1 MAGVALP
8 DHLPPLLGQLVSEGL
23 LHHLVNEPCGVLIHQ
38 VSGHR
43 LIAYG
48 LDIPSRVK
56 YDRQPAMSVAAGC
69 HEPIQPSELHSLTLP
84 VRAGTDS
91 NAPVFSACF
100 VYSHT
105 YGRNGKTPV
114 IDPLLRHGLQ
124 HLWHHATKSQN
135 PSPSSRFGSTHSGG
149 VFDLAND
156 EREIEDLER
165 RSAAPEYWDD
175 PDTAQKEMRRLGEL
189 KSRVEDW
196 QKAET
201 TTADMLDLLEMA
213 ADDPDMI
220 AEIDA
225 ERDTLVETVDRLELQ
240 AALDG
245 PYDRED
251 ALLVI
256 HSGEGGVDA
265 QDWAEMLSRMYLR
278 WGDKHGFK
286 TELLDATEGEE
297 AGIKN
302 ATIDIRGPNAYGMLK
317 GEGGGH
323 RLVRL
328 SPFDSAHRRHTAF
341 ALVEILPQIQN
352 DHEINLNPD
361 DVRVDTYRA
370 SGAGGQHVNK
380 TSSAVRLTHL
390 PTGIVVTCQNERSQI
405 QNRES
410 AFKILRSRLLEKK
423 IEEEEAEKRELKG
436 DVKAAGFGSRIR
448 SYVLHPYT
456 QVTDHR
462 TDVSVGDANAVINGE
477 LDPFIEG
484 WLQHLITPAEV
495 NQ

>member
-1 MAGVALP
+1 MMRSRSAIS
-8 DHLPPLLGQLVSEGL
+8 HL
-23 LHHLVNEPCGVLIHQ
+23 HI
-38 VSGHR
+38 SG
-43 LIAYG
+43 
-48 LDIPSRVK
+48 K
-56 YDRQPAMSVAAGC
+56 NQP
-69 HEPIQPSELHSLTLP
+69 
-84 VRAGTDS
+84 
-91 NAPVFSACF
+91 
-100 VYSHT
+100 
-105 YGRNGKTPV
+105 
-114 IDPLLRHGLQ
+114 
-124 HLWHHATKSQN
+124 WHHATTLQN
-135 PSPSSRFGSTHSGG
+135 PSPSSRPASIRSGG

-165 RSAAPEYWDD
+165 RSADPDYWND

-189 KSRVEDW
+189 KARIDDW
-196 QKAET
+196 TSAESSA
-201 TTADMLDLLEMA
+201 ADMLDLLEMA
-213 ADDPDMI
+213 DDDPELL
-220 AEIDA
+220 AEIGA
-225 ERDTLVETVDRLELQ
+225 ERDELVAKVDHLELQ
-240 AALDG
+240 SALDG
-245 PYDRED
+245 PYDHDD
-251 ALLVI
+251 AILII

-278 WGDKHGFK
+278 WADKSGFK
-286 TELLDATEGEE
+286 SELLDSTEGDE

-302 ATIDIRGPNAYGMLK
+302 ATIEVRGTNAYGMLK

-341 ALVEILPQIQN
+341 ALVEVLPQIEN

-380 TSSAVRLTHL
+380 TSSAVRLTHI

-423 IEEEEAEKRELKG
+423 IEEEEAERRELKG
-436 DVKAAGFGSRIR
+436 DAKAAGFGNRIR

-462 TDVSVGDANAVINGE
+462 TDVSVGDANAVINGD

-484 WLQHLITPAEV
+484 WLQHMITPVEATS
-495 NQ
+495 